1 MNMLSI
7 PTPSKSF
14 TSHAAIGL
22 YALLFVAGCGGGGGG
37 GSSSGSTGF
46 SVGGTVSGLT
56 GTGLVLNNNGG
67 DALAIAAN
75 GSFTF
80 VFKLSSGA
88 NYNVSVA
95 TQPSSPAQ
103 TCSVTNGSGSVA
115 AANVSN
121 VSVACVAAAS
131 SGLTEIPVGVT
142 RPTLVQPLFTDVSF
156 SPKFRVGAIYV
167 SGNNGIGDLTSITKN
182 LLAPVEDVIKLVA
195 TSGGPLSAH
204 RVFALSERTFDVHV
218 YEHDGAS
225 RTTTVLNSASQV
237 IRDIQINRT
246 QDRLLTLDESPTK
259 SIPPKGARIDVFDT
273 NTLNPVTSFNIGASD
288 NLSAGE
294 NLCPCIAAADP
305 NNFDVVYATSA
316 GNDSVTAHRKA
327 SGGGGASGGKVA
339 IPGPSGA
346 PLSVGQIIAD
356 AAHAY
361 VTDAVGRLHIV
372 TPGAVSS
379 TGTLSLSQALT
390 GIVILGN
397 LVRDPA
403 PSSPYF
409 FDVGLGPNPPGV
421 GGSSIRVY
429 NIGDSPGLVTTV
441 PTATNAIGPLAFG
454 DQEIVFWDGVTLKA
468 LTRGTWQLR
477 TISGAP
483 LEGVGNPIY
492 YDDFTQTAYF
502 ASTTRDVVFALD
514 ASVP

>member
-1 MNMLSI
+1 MNMLSVSTS
-7 PTPSKSF
+7 PKLF
-14 TSHAAIGL
+14 TSHTAICL
-22 YALLFVAGCGGGGGG
+22 CAFLCVAGCGGGGGSSGG
-37 GSSSGSTGF
+37 GSGF
-46 SVGGTVSGLT
+46 SVGGTVSGLA

-75 GSFTF
+75 GSFAFTT
-80 VFKLSSGA
+80 KLSSGD
-88 NYNVSVA
+88 NYSVSVA

-103 TCSVTNGSGSVA
+103 TCSVTNGTGSVA
-115 AANVSN
+115 TANVSN
-121 VSVACVAAAS
+121 VSVACVAVAS
-131 SGLTEIPVGVT
+131 GGLTEIPVAVT
-142 RPTLVQPLFTDVSF
+142 RPGQIQPLFTQVSF

-167 SGNNGIGDLTSITKN
+167 GGQNGIGDLTSVTKS

-195 TSGGPLSAH
+195 TSGGPLTAH
-204 RVFALSERTFDVHV
+204 RVFALSGRTFDVHV
-218 YEHDGAS
+218 YEHGAAS
-225 RTTTVLNSASQV
+225 GTTTVLNSASQV

-246 QDRLLTLDESPTK
+246 QDRLLMLDESPTT
-259 SIPPKGARIDVFDT
+259 SIPQNGARIFVIDT
-273 NTLNPVTSFNIGASD
+273 NTLGFVTSLNILPSD
-288 NLSAGE
+288 NLDAGE

-305 NNFDVVYATSA
+305 NNFDVIYATSA
-316 GNDSVTAHRKA
+316 GNDSVTVSRMA
-327 SGGGGASGGKVA
+327 SGGGLGGSGKVA

-356 AAHAY
+356 ATHAY
-361 VTDAVGRLHIV
+361 VTDSGGRLHIV
-372 TPGAVSS
+372 TPGIVSAI
-379 TGTLSLSQALT
+379 GTLSPSQALA
-390 GIVILGN
+390 GIVILGT

-403 PSSPYF
+403 LSSPYF
-409 FDVGLGPNPPGV
+409 FDVGLGPNPPTV

-454 DQEIVFWDGVTLKA
+454 EQEILFWDGVTLKA

-477 TISGAP
+477 TIAGAP

-502 ASTTRDVVFALD
+502 ASSTRDVVFALD
-514 ASVP
+514 ASTP